1 MDAERIKAEQEET
14 GVTADKRKRK
24 KGGIE
29 PLELEAFR
37 NRVKAGDRLMCYK
50 TRRKGDVEEM
60 ALAEMRVVKSYPFI
74 VLLVYKGACG
84 NYFKTSMT
92 WAEAVILNRM
102 PQEELTAEVVKMQQE
117 RGLPYYI
124 SPERVRK
131 GPEMDTRQRAALI
144 VRMREAGKSYVEI
157 AKAVGLHSTSVRVI
171 YRKETEAE

>member
-1 MDAERIKAEQEET
+1 
-14 GVTADKRKRK
+14 
-24 KGGIE
+24 
-29 PLELEAFR
+29 
-37 NRVKAGDRLMCYK
+37 MCYK

-74 VLLVYKGACG
+74 ILLVYKGACG

-124 SPERVRK
+124 SREGEERPGDGYSAEGSPDSQDEGSGEILCGDRESGWPAQHIRQGDIPEGDR
-131 GPEMDTRQRAALI
+131 G
-144 VRMREAGKSYVEI
+144 
-157 AKAVGLHSTSVRVI
+157 
-171 YRKETEAE
+171 